1 MKLSIL
7 EQSPISSGQDATDA
21 LRRTADLARF
31 AETLGYTRFWTAEH
45 HSTSGLAGSSP
56 EVLISHLASVT
67 ETIRVGSGGVL
78 LPQYSPYKVTE
89 NFKVLEALFPGRIDL
104 GVGRSPGGG
113 QTIRMA
119 LTDGVQKSMNEFPR
133 QLSDMQGFIDG
144 TLPKEHDYASIKA
157 SPLTSTLP
165 KTWVLGLS
173 SRGARHAA
181 ANSTAFM
188 CGHFIQPDNA
198 EEAMDAYLNN
208 FQPSERQPE
217 PKAAVCVF
225 VICADTEEEA
235 EHLAQ
240 TQDMWLL
247 NVEKGRTTKIPTPE
261 EAAAVTLTTEEE
273 KKVQENRKR
282 AVIGTPQQVKKE
294 LRRLAELY
302 HTDEIMA
309 ITNIFDEEKKKHS
322 FRLLADAFRRDDF

>member
-7 EQSPISSGQDATDA
+7 EQSPISSGQDAADA
-21 LRRTADLARF
+21 LRRTSDLARY

-56 EVLISHLASVT
+56 EVLISHIASVT
-67 ETIRVGSGGVL
+67 ETIRLGSGGVL

-113 QTIRMA
+113 QTIRKA
-119 LTDGVQKSMNEFPR
+119 LTDGSPKSMNEFPR
-133 QLSDMQGFIDG
+133 LLSDLQGFIDG

-165 KTWVLGLS
+165 QTWVLGLS

-188 CGHFIQPDNA
+188 YGHFIQPGNGA
-198 EEAMDAYLNN
+198 EAMAAYREH
-208 FQPSERQPE
+208 FQPSERQPHPE
-217 PKAAVCVF
+217 AAVCVF
-225 VICADTEEEA
+225 VVCADTEEEA
-235 EHLAQ
+235 EHLAH

-247 NVEKGRTTKIPTPE
+247 NVEKGRTTKIPSPD
-261 EAAAVTLTTEEE
+261 EASGRTLTAEEE
-273 KKVQENRKR
+273 NKVQENRKR
-282 AVIGTPQQVKKE
+282 AVIGTPEQVKTE

-302 HTDEIMA
+302 QTDEIMA

-322 FRLLADAFRRDDF
+322 FRLLAEAFKSDDF